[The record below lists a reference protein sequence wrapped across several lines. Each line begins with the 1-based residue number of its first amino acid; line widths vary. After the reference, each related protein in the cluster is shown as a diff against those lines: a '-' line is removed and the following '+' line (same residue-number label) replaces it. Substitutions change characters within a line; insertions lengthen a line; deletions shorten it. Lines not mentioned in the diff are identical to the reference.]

1 MAPLAPNET
10 LVMEGTFLYDG
21 IVECDVCVARS
32 PIRYGSGD
40 YEDPPEIYNDLER
53 DTFYVYYGSTT
64 ERGRYTAG
72 GVVIRRLRRQWPE
85 RSQHLVSVGPL
96 HGRGLSMS
104 RANTSFHRTCAGDA
118 GWSAEFN
125 R

>member
-21 IVECDVCVARS
+21 FIECDVCIVRS

-72 GVVIRRLRRQWPE
+72 GGGYPSLEEAMAGAESAPGIGGSVTWKG
-85 RSQHLVSVGPL
+85 LVDVKG
-96 HGRGLSMS
+96 
-104 RANTSFHRTCAGDA
+104 
-118 GWSAEFN
+118 
-125 R
+125 